1 MAFENMVPVLEDF
14 SKRSSINKMGKF
26 HCLGFKEESSLVCWE
41 NISLD
46 WLGGLEK
53 AMNAKL
59 WVLVGSVEQR
69 MA

>member
-1 MAFENMVPVLEDF
+1 M
-14 SKRSSINKMGKF
+14 RKF
-26 HCLGFKEESSLVCWE
+26 HYLGFKEESSLVFWE

-46 WLGGLEK
+46 WLDGLEK

-59 WVLVGSVEQR
+59 WVLVGSVKQR